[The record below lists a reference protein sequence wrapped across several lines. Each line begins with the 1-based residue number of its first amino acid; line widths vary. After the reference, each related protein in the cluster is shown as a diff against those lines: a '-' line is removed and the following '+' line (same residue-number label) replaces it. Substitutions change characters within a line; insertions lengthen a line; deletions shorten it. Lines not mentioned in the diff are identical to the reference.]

1 MDSSYGLD
9 LNKPLYDGRYSWFD
23 HSKFGGTV
31 YEPKP
36 NDPSTR
42 TTDPI
47 VTGTS
52 VLAVKYKGGVAIAAD
67 TLLSY
72 GSLARFR
79 DIRRIHKLNEHTI
92 IGSSGEYSDFQY
104 ITRMLDDVVTDN
116 HIADNNLQPMDPKSI
131 FSYLSR
137 VMYQRRNKQ
146 DPLYNNIVVAGYRNG
161 ESFLGSVDLLGTH
174 YQDDHIATGFGD
186 HIARPLLRNAYKP
199 DLTKEEAVKLLE
211 KCLTVLF
218 YRDARAYYRVQICT
232 IGEDGVNI
240 AEPQVLQTDWSVGN
254 VTYGYDGRRT
264 ALPQA

>member
-1 MDSSYGLD
+1 MDTHYGLD
-9 LNKPLYDGRYSWFD
+9 MNKPLYDGRFSWFD
-23 HSKFGGTV
+23 HSKFGGTI
-31 YEPKP
+31 YEPAKE
-36 NDPSTR
+36 PSTR
-42 TTDPI
+42 TADPM

-79 DIRRIHKLNEHTI
+79 DIRRIHHLNEYTI
-92 IGSSGEYSDFQY
+92 IGASGEFSDFQY
-104 ITRMLDDVVTDN
+104 ITRFLDDLVTDN
-116 HIADNNLQPMDPKSI
+116 HIADNNLQPLDPKAI
-131 FSYLSR
+131 YSYLGR
-137 VMYQRRNKQ
+137 VMYGRRNKQ
-146 DPLYNNIVVAGYRNG
+146 DPLWNNVVVAGYKNG

-186 HIARPLLRNAYKP
+186 HIARPLLRNAWKP

-218 YRDARAYYRVQICT
+218 YRDARAFSRVQIST

-240 AEPQVLQTDWSVGN
+240 GEPFTLQTDWSVGN
-254 VTYGYDGRRT
+254 VAFGYDGKKSV
-264 ALPQA
+264 QQQV